1 MTHYKKAEPSDV
13 AVIAVIAV
21 GAIIAMIG
29 LLSAVTV
36 FLLKRYLLTYVFQ
49 TLPFFYSEYFCY

>member
-21 GAIIAMIG
+21 GAIIVMIC

-49 TLPFFYSEYFCY
+49 TLPFFYSKRFCY

>member
-13 AVIAVIAV
+13 AVIAVIVV
-21 GAIIAMIG
+21 GAIIVIIG
-29 LLSAVTV
+29 VLSAVTV

-49 TLPFFYSEYFCY
+49 TLTFFYSEYFCY